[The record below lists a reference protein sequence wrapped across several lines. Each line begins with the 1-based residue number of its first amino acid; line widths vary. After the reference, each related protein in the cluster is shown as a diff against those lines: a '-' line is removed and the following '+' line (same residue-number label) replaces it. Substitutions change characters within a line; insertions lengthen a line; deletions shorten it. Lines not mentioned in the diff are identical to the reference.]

1 MNPARIQMSA
11 LALAALLASGCEI
24 RKAMFD
30 QPKYK
35 ALQASEFFGDGRS
48 ARPLVEGT
56 VARGFLR
63 ADKHLYEGVVDGK
76 PAEAFPFAVTAADL
90 ARGRERFNIYC
101 SPCHDQAGTG
111 NGMVVQRGFKVPPSY
126 HIARLRE
133 APPGYIYDVIT
144 RGFGQ
149 MSSYAAQVPPED
161 RWRIV
166 AYVRALQ
173 LSQNAKLEDVPEPL
187 RASLH

>member
-1 MNPARIQMSA
+1 MTSIRFQMSA
-11 LALAALLASGCEI
+11 LALVALLGSGCEI
-24 RKAMFD
+24 RKAMYD

-35 ALQASEFFGDGRS
+35 ALQASDFFGDGRS

-56 VARGFLR
+56 VAHGFLH
-63 ADKHLYEGVVDGK
+63 ADKHLYEGVVEGK
-76 PAEAFPFAVTAADL
+76 PADTFPFAITAADL

-133 APPGYIYDVIT
+133 APPGYIFDVIT

-149 MSSYAAQVPPED
+149 MSSYAAQVHPED